1 MSQLA
6 SLSRLDQLTLSDNP
20 CVAQPEQVDRQY
32 DYRPYVINWC
42 LGLRLL
48 DGLPVG
54 AKESLKVSSQWK
66 ERYDEHRF
74 GTKQWTDL
82 DI

>member
-54 AKESLKVSSQWK
+54 AKESLKVSSQRIVMN
-66 ERYDEHRF
+66 ERA
-74 GTKQWTDL
+74 
-82 DI
+82 